1 MRQGR
6 SHRSIVQFCC
16 SINLLNS
23 QAQIKCI
30 PPSPP
35 CSWRNFELLRS
46 ELEDGCEGSVVG
58 DLQHLVGQLR
68 VGGEGDLEGDLGA
81 ATA

>member
-1 MRQGR
+1 MIKKGR
-6 SHRSIVQFCC
+6 TFSNRSRA
-16 SINLLNS
+16 NLQDSTPRFSPRLNS
-23 QAQIKCI
+23 
-30 PPSPP
+30 PG
-35 CSWRNFELLRS
+35 SWWNLEFLGS